1 MRCKGMKKEEIIKY
15 IMNYKFMTIMKK
27 LTFLLLLAMVSAS
40 GMAQKF
46 TVKNDSGN
54 EIMYEVLSA
63 TDKTVSV
70 TGRKD
75 KLPDLIIP
83 STVSY
88 EGASYSVVEIS
99 NMNASS
105 KIEKLQLPS
114 TLKKI
119 GDEAFAGFRAESL
132 SIPEGVVEIGY
143 HAFMSYKLSRVSI
156 PSSVRKI
163 GTNAFSRNARMKGEF
178 VFDHL
183 PLYVNEHN
191 CEEMGIRIGSV
202 AAYYAEHPQTNTQPQ
217 VVYAQTPAQVGQTA
231 PAVQEQ
237 PKPSSDVDIN
247 LPQNAAT
254 NENTFAVIFANEN
267 SQEEVKVEYALNDGE
282 MFSQYCHKV
291 LGLPEDNI
299 HLRKDATLNNMR
311 KEIEWITKV
320 AQAYDGNA
328 RVIVYYAGHGIPDEK
343 SGTSYLLPVDG
354 SGSSLSTGYSLASLY
369 KTLGELPVQDVMV
382 FMDACF
388 SGAKRGEG
396 MLASA
401 RGVAIKAKPEA
412 PKGKMIVFS
421 AAQGDETAY
430 PLTEKGHG
438 LFTYFLLKKLQETK
452 GDVSLQELGNYVT
465 EQVKR
470 KSIVSNGKSQTPTIV
485 PSAGIGDTWQ
495 NMKLK

>member
-1 MRCKGMKKEEIIKY
+1 MKTVI
-15 IMNYKFMTIMKK
+15 
-27 LTFLLLLAMVSAS
+27 LLLAMVCMQTVA
-40 GMAQKF
+40 MAQKF

-88 EGASYSVVEIS
+88 EGTSYSVVEIS

-119 GDEAFAGFRAESL
+119 GNMAFIGTESL
-132 SIPEGVVEIGY
+132 SIPEGVMEIGNG
-143 HAFMSYKLSRVSI
+143 AFFGSPKLSWVSI

-163 GTNAFSRNARMKGEF
+163 GTDAFSRKWGRKSEL

-191 CEEMGIRIGSV
+191 CEKMGISIASV
-202 AAYYAEHPQTNTQPQ
+202 ATYYAEHPQTNTQPQ
-217 VVYAQTPAQVGQTA
+217 IVYEQTPAQVGQTA

-237 PKPSSDVDIN
+237 SKPSSDVDIN
-247 LPQNAAT
+247 LPQNAAI

-267 SQEEVKVEYALNDGE
+267 YQEEVKVEYALNDGE

-299 HLRKDATLNNMR
+299 HLRKDATLNNMH